1 MSILGQFQF
10 RRDTAANWTSEDPIL
25 LAGEMGL
32 ETDTD
37 KFKIGDGSTAWTG
50 IAYSS
55 GPAGATG
62 ATGATGAAGAT
73 GDTGATGPQG
83 ETGPAGAAGATGA
96 TGATG
101 AAGPNEVNTTTD
113 TAITGLLKGA
123 SGKVAQAVAGTDY
136 AAALGA
142 DDNYVTDVEK
152 VVIGNTSGTNTGDNA
167 VNSLYSGLVSNATHT
182 GDVTGSDALTIANGV
197 VTEAKCDS
205 SINAS
210 LDLADSSIQP
220 GNAALTDERVPTAA
234 GLTSKFGTN
243 KATIADGDKI
253 AILDSAATDAP
264 KHSLFS
270 LVKSTLK
277 TYFDTLYNLY
287 VHPNHT
293 GAVTSTGDGET
304 ALGSFTLSA
313 LNAATSDATLID
325 TGDARLSDAR
335 TPTAHS
341 HEGTSILSTG
351 EVGGTKFLREDGDGT
366 SSWQTISGGGDAL
379 IANNLDQ
386 FDGVTQTATKT
397 LAITES
403 TTLAGGSHSGTNTG
417 DQDLSGYVLTTAI
430 DTLAEL
436 NAIITD
442 ATLIDTADSR
452 LSDARTPTAHS
463 HEGTAILS
471 TGETGG
477 TKFLREDGDGTCSWQ
492 TLAGGGDALTSNPLS
507 QFAATTSSQLAGV
520 ISDETG
526 SGALVFATSPTLVTP
541 ALGTPASGTL
551 TNCTGLPEAGL
562 VDDAV
567 TLAKMASGTA
577 GNLITYDASGNPAA
591 VATGTATHVL
601 TSNGAGLAPTF
612 QAAAGGGGDLTI
624 VTDATTAVTLDDTNC
639 YPDYIRC
646 TSASAITLTLAAG
659 QSAAIGRYWIIRQAA
674 AGVATVSAYDSTPA
688 AITRNGN
695 PSTGGQHSDI
705 TVILVAD
712 GVVDIKDGAAE
723 SVILDALIIGGGGGG
738 GGTTSLVGSGGG
750 GGGGYRTLSA
760 ASYEKGVAYTVTVG
774 AGGAGGSVSVGTSG
788 SESVFDTVASAGGGG
803 GGSFSASSPY
813 TGLDGGSGGGGARGI
828 GTSNWGDGNTPSTSP
843 AQGFRGGQS
852 YNDHGG
858 GGGGASE
865 VGVSSVSDAAA
876 GAGGAG
882 VASSITGSS
891 VTRGGGGGG
900 GARGGTAG
908 AGGAGGGGA
917 GGRNTGSVAP
927 VAGTVNT
934 GGGGGGAGH
943 TAGAAGGSGVVI
955 LRVPDS
961 VTATFSGGITS
972 SSITDGSFTVY
983 SVTAGTGTVTF

>member
-142 DDNYVTDVEK
+142 DDNYVTDAEK

-612 QAAAGGGGDLTI
+612 QAATGGGGDLTI
-624 VTDATTAVTLDDTNC
+624 VTDATTAVTLDGTNS
-639 YPDYIRC
+639 YPNYIRC
-646 TSASAITLTLAAG
+646 TSASAVTLTLAAG
-659 QSAAIGRYWIIRQAA
+659 QSAAVGRYWIIRQAA
-674 AGVATVSAYDSTPA
+674 VGVATVSGNDSTPA

-695 PSTGGQHSDI
+695 ASTGGQHTDI
-705 TVILVAD
+705 TVRLVAD
-712 GVVDIKDGAAE
+712 GVLDIKDGTQLGITPIDIADCAVWLDFADSSTLFDATSGGSTPAADGNIRRIEDKSGNSRHFTEHTSVLAPVRKLAQINDLDVGYFTGDYMTRAE
-723 SVILDALIIGGGGGG
+723 SLA
-738 GGTTSLVGSGGG
+738 TSGGG
-750 GGGGYRTLSA
+750 ALFMVVQRTA
-760 ASYEKGVAYTVTVG
+760 
-774 AGGAGGSVSVGTSG
+774 
-788 SESVFDTVASAGGGG
+788 
-803 GGSFSASSPY
+803 
-813 TGLDGGSGGGGARGI
+813 
-828 GTSNWGDGNTPSTSP
+828 NN
-843 AQGFRGGQS
+843 
-852 YNDHGG
+852 
-858 GGGGASE
+858 
-865 VGVSSVSDAAA
+865 
-876 GAGGAG
+876 
-882 VASSITGSS
+882 
-891 VTRGGGGGG
+891 
-900 GARGGTAG
+900 
-908 AGGAGGGGA
+908 
-917 GGRNTGSVAP
+917 
-927 VAGTVNT
+927 
-934 GGGGGGAGH
+934 
-943 TAGAAGGSGVVI
+943 
-955 LRVPDS
+955 
-961 VTATFSGGITS
+961 SGGIHAIRGNSDGNGHPIGSTYYES
-972 SSITDGSFTVY
+972 FGVTARQTWTQAYRTDVHLY
-983 SVTAGTGTVTF
+983 SVTWDGSGTWLARINGATVKTSTGLTGANTQNPLVIGANKISSPNPGNGYYGEVVVYTSAVSTGDRDGLEAALMAKWGI